1 MARIAVIIV
10 PQADGGRRYIALAE
24 ESARVVRRDRAMID
38 YVATEA
44 IQEDG
49 RWERP
54 FSCLDTLAGRR
65 AIRRLG

>member
-44 IQEDG
+44 IQRDAYSHT
-49 RWERP
+49 P
-54 FSCLDTLAGRR
+54 TAGFLCRH
-65 AIRRLG
+65 GEEV